1 MPNIGYLNGQF
12 IPLEQMQVSVEDR
25 GYQFGDGVYEVIRSY
40 QGIPFRMEEH
50 LDRLDRSAREI
61 KISIP
66 LTRPE
71 WVAAIYDGIQR
82 SGYKNCKVYIQVTRG
97 TAPREHQFSA
107 SLVPTVMM
115 TIREM
120 SELPQNFY
128 TQGVQVIKLPDIRWG
143 RCDIKSLNLLP
154 NVLAKQKAAEVGAF
168 EAIFVRDGVVTE
180 GASCN
185 VMIVKDGKILTPEL
199 NQHVLPGVTLRE
211 LMRLAKENGH
221 EVHEQKISSQEL
233 DMADEICLVGTTI
246 HVLSVTQVDQ
256 HIITNG
262 RPGPITR
269 SLAMLFTEAIEKSS
283 TISIH

>member
-12 IPLEQMQVSVEDR
+12 MPLERMQVSVEDR
-25 GYQFGDGVYEVIRSY
+25 GYQFGDGVYEVIRTY
-40 QGIPFRMEEH
+40 QGVPFRMEEH
-50 LDRLDRSAREI
+50 LDRLDRSAGEI

-66 LTRPE
+66 LSRRE
-71 WVAAIYDGIQR
+71 WTTAIQDGIQH

-97 TAPREHQFSA
+97 TAPREHQFA
-107 SLVPTVMM
+107 VSLVPTVMM

-120 SELPQNFY
+120 SELDESFY
-128 TQGVQVIKLPDIRWG
+128 AQGVQVIKVPDNRWG

-168 EAIFVRDGVVTE
+168 EAIFVRDGTVTE

-185 VMIVKDGKILTPEL
+185 IMIVKDGKILTPEL

-211 LMRLAKENGH
+211 LMRLAKENGY
-221 EVHEQKISSQEL
+221 EVQEHKISSHEL
-233 DMADEICLVGTTI
+233 DTADEVCLVGTTI
-246 HVLSVTQVDQ
+246 HVLSVTKVDQ
-256 HIITNG
+256 CIINDG
-262 RPGPITR
+262 LPGPITR
-269 SLAMLFTEAIEKSS
+269 SLATMFMEAIEKSS